1 MRRIS
6 GMAAAAALAL
16 AAAGCAPAMPGMMSF
31 SFRPACSPMQ
41 WNAYRSTRIMQTRQQ
56 VAQIQARYGLSRY
69 NSVGGSSNSL
79 VSGECR

>member
-1 MRRIS
+1 MRRMA
-6 GMAAAAALAL
+6 GLAAAAAVAL
-16 AAAGCAPAMPGMMSF
+16 AAAGCVPGMMSV

-56 VAQIQARYGLSRY
+56 VAQIQAKYGLSRY
-69 NSVGGSSNSL
+69 ASVGGAGSNSL